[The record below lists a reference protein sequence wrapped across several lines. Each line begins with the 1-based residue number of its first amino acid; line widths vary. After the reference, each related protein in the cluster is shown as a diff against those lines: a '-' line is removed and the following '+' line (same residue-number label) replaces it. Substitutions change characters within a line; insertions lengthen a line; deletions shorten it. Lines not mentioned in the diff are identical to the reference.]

1 MQDEQSKQLMLGVA
15 KEYERVGELMEKRLK
30 RRGGKTFDE
39 ELMPWAWAAEHSTK
53 PRDGLHHR
61 YTRI

>member
-39 ELMPWAWAAEHSTK
+39 ELMPWAWAAEHSTNS
-53 PRDGLHHR
+53 LAA
-61 YTRI
+61 